1 MCCLKKILKEIMTK
15 LVINYMKNICFAI
28 KEIIKKAIWFVKSD
42 VELQTKTY
50 WLKGKEYVDSFYFY
64 SKKPFSKSYQYHA
77 SIGLENTYKVL
88 ELIQKSIKRKSKA
101 LLQIYGSLGREDVY
115 IYKDSLKK
123 AEKQMLEMIKKIQK
137 QY

>member
-1 MCCLKKILKEIMTK
+1 MRK
-15 LVINYMKNICFAI
+15 LVINYMKSIYFTI
-28 KEIIKKAIWFVKSD
+28 KVIIKKAIWFVKSD
-42 VELQTKTY
+42 VELQTETY
-50 WLKGKEYVDSFYFY
+50 WFKGKEYIDSFYFY

-88 ELIQKSIKRKSKA
+88 ELIQKSIKRKNKI

-123 AEKQMLEMIKKIQK
+123 AERQMLEMIKRIQK

>member
-1 MCCLKKILKEIMTK
+1 MRK
-15 LVINYMKNICFAI
+15 LVINYMKNIYFII

-42 VELQTKTY
+42 VELQIKTD
-50 WLKGKEYVDSFYFY
+50 WFKGKRYIDSFYFY
-64 SKKPFSKSYQYHA
+64 SKKPFSKSYQYHS

-88 ELIQKSIKRKSKA
+88 ELIQKSIKRKSKV

-115 IYKDSLKK
+115 IYKGSLKK
-123 AEKQMLEMIKKIQK
+123 AEKQMFEMIKKIQK

>member
-1 MCCLKKILKEIMTK
+1 M
-15 LVINYMKNICFAI
+15 INYMKNIYFTIKVII
-28 KEIIKKAIWFVKSD
+28 KEAIWFVKSD
-42 VELQTKTY
+42 VELQTETY
-50 WLKGKEYVDSFYFY
+50 WFKGKEYIDSFYFY

-88 ELIQKSIKRKSKA
+88 ELIQKSIKRKSRV

-115 IYKDSLKK
+115 IYKGSLKK
-123 AEKQMLEMIKKIQK
+123 AEKQMLEMIKRIQK

>member
-1 MCCLKKILKEIMTK
+1 MRK
-15 LVINYMKNICFAI
+15 LVINHMKNIYFII

-42 VELQTKTY
+42 VELQIKTD
-50 WLKGKEYVDSFYFY
+50 WFKGKRYIDSFYFY
-64 SKKPFSKSYQYHA
+64 SKKPFSKSYQYHS

-115 IYKDSLKK
+115 IYKGSLKK
-123 AEKQMLEMIKKIQK
+123 AEKQMFEMIKKIQK